1 MKLTLFNQWFSGERN
16 TIVAVLLVSARRS
29 LLGASTVSEDAS
41 IDSISTA
48 VSTNV
53 VDLVVATVVVVIVV
67 VLVIVIQGTA
77 FSKFIHVDF
86 VLLLVVLGTVS
97 QLLGD
102 EALVDAVVLVV
113 VGVVIGGSV
122 GEFTILALVLTV
134 VLGRCASL
142 LVGSLLSFLPCFDK
156 LLHINNVLSTTGTAA
171 WPEVSVKSWSC
182 GRHRYNLHELT
193 LTCCCTCLWDTA

>member
-53 VDLVVATVVVVIVV
+53 VDLVVATVVVVI

-122 GEFTILALVLTV
+122 GEFTILALVLTI

-182 GRHRYNLHELT
+182 GRHRYNLH
-193 LTCCCTCLWDTA
+193 